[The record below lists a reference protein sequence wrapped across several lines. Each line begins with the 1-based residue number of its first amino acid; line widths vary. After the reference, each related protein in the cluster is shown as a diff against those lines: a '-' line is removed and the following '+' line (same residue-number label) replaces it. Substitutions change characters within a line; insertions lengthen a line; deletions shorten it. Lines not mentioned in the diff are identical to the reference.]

1 MRHQKKKV
9 TLDRKKAPRVALLR
23 NLAASVILYEKVKT
37 TEGKA
42 KIVRPLVE
50 KAITTGKAQ
59 TLTARRKLMTMFHS
73 ELPVKKILEELAP
86 RYKDRKGGYTR
97 IVKLGHRLN
106 DAADMAQI
114 ELV

>member
-1 MRHQKKKV
+1 MKHRSSKKI
-9 TLDRKKAPRVALLR
+9 LGRKAAPRRALLR
-23 NLAASVILYEKVKT
+23 SLAESIILYEKVKT

-50 KAITTGKAQ
+50 KAITTGKGQ
-59 TLTARRKLMTMFHS
+59 SLVARRKLMTMFHS

>member
-1 MRHQKKKV
+1 MKHRSSKKV
-9 TLDRKKAPRVALLR
+9 LGREVAPRRALLKS
-23 NLAASVILYEKVKT
+23 LAESVILYEKVKT

-50 KAITTGKAQ
+50 KAITVGKEQ
-59 TLTARRKLMTMFHS
+59 TLAARRKLMTMFHS

-86 RYKDRKGGYTR
+86 RYKNRKGGYTR

>member
-1 MRHQKKKV
+1 MKHRSSKKI
-9 TLDRKKAPRVALLR
+9 LGREKAPRRSLLKS
-23 NLAASVILYEKVKT
+23 LAESLILYEKIKT

-50 KAITTGKAQ
+50 RAITVGKKP
-59 TLTARRKLMTMFHS
+59 TLAARRRLMAVFHT
-73 ELPVKKILEELAP
+73 EAPVKKILEELGP
-86 RYKDRKGGYTR
+86 RYSTRSGGYTR
-97 IVKLGHRLN
+97 IIKLGHRKN